1 MMGNKKKK
9 IQLCTGLKGFSAPRT
24 LRATTGTLLSTC
36 TRIYLR
42 IESVSI

>member
-1 MMGNKKKK
+1 MMGNKKK
-9 IQLCTGLKGFSAPRT
+9 ILLCTGLKGFSAPRT
-24 LRATTGTLLSTC
+24 LRATTGTILSTC